1 MFGAN
6 CPIGTLVGSSIGIPP
21 NGRLTARTEGK
32 LTVTCRQQLDSTR
45 GQRFARMLVSG
56 ARAAQLFVCLGQYE
70 KKIGPTH
77 RLRLLSKLN
86 KNNIASGTTVA
97 MLNHPPGSGIHLPA
111 NRELQ
116 LIPDTKVIPPRGAR
130 NLMVRAALIT
140 RLMDA
145 RRQRCAVIQGP
156 AGSGKTSTLLAWRRE
171 LVAINF
177 DVAWLSVINEDND
190 PIRLCNCLLASLA
203 EVNPEIVR
211 EAAMLLGRDAAEP
224 GLEHWIIVL
233 VQGIAQHGRD
243 LMLMI
248 DDLHQLN
255 DPGIYKAIGWL
266 LDYAPPNLHLVI
278 GTRAS
283 LPSTLPL
290 VRLRALG
297 QLCELDL
304 RDLRFSVDESE
315 RFLRQQVG
323 TISRRDA
330 EVLHDLT
337 DGWVAGLQLFAID
350 LKSRRGGSFSR
361 VQVRDASAFAQYFE
375 QEVLLHLQPSDLQLL
390 TSACICNR
398 FCAALCATLIGKQQA
413 VARMMNQLTRLDS
426 DNLFITQV
434 KSHDRETWYR
444 LHPLLREVLRARL
457 TDQGEAQQQQLHALA
472 RDWFFAHGHIDEAV
486 RHAVLAGDVEAAAD
500 IVEACAHDLM
510 ARGSIRQLPNLLRK
524 LPLDHVR
531 ERFSL
536 QLVMAQLELFAHN
549 FVDARRI
556 LDHLMAN
563 YALLSLH
570 ERYSLLVARGAL
582 AMQLDRTEEA
592 WALAD
597 ALEAIPD
604 DADDLVLT
612 GRGSILSWLYAFSG
626 DYERA
631 RSTLEGSDRPGTSP
645 RRTLLGR
652 CIYGVTLVLEG
663 RISEAEHILRNTLVE
678 SEQHGDSTI
687 SATYAATSILGST
700 LYEQNNLAEA
710 RHLLESRL
718 DVLERVS
725 LPGAVLQCLVTLC
738 NIDWLSDRQLEAQ
751 AHLDRLEEYA
761 QRYQYDRPQAFVHY
775 LRLRACISKNQS
787 LQAEKLLMQLQT
799 IAARHAGIERGVPLG
814 ITTLAERAQIELHLY
829 RQDFAKAISLL
840 LPLITL
846 CESKRRWAL
855 ATTLR
860 LQLAIAEA
868 GCGHAQLA
876 RQQLIEA
883 LRQGHR
889 LGLVRS
895 LLDVSPQ
902 ITYMLQALLDLDPP
916 EPVLAYYARRLLQ
929 AAKPIESP
937 QPKATTP
944 IETLSERETE
954 VLQLMAQAMTN
965 KKIARILGVSPETV
979 KWHLKNVFGKL
990 GVTGRDEA
998 IAKWR
1003 DLNSLRPTSP
1013 S

>member
-1 MFGAN
+1 M
-6 CPIGTLVGSSIGIPP
+6 
-21 NGRLTARTEGK
+21 
-32 LTVTCRQQLDSTR
+32 
-45 GQRFARMLVSG
+45 
-56 ARAAQLFVCLGQYE
+56 
-70 KKIGPTH
+70 PTQH
-77 RLRLLSKLN
+77 
-86 KNNIASGTTVA
+86 
-97 MLNHPPGSGIHLPA
+97 PGSGVHLPA

-130 NLMVRAALIT
+130 NLLLRSALMA

-145 RRQRCAVIQGP
+145 RRQRCVLIQGP

-171 LVAINF
+171 LVSINF
-177 DVAWLSVINEDND
+177 DVAWLSVIGEDND
-190 PIRLCNCLLASLA
+190 PTRLCNCLLASLA
-203 EVNPEIVR
+203 EVDPQLIGD
-211 EAAMLLGRDAAEP
+211 AALLLGRDGSELA
-224 GLEHWIIVL
+224 LEHWIIVL
-233 VQGIAQHGRD
+233 VQGIARHGRE

-248 DDLHQLN
+248 DDLHHLN
-255 DPGIYKAIGWL
+255 DPAILKALGWL
-266 LDYAPPNLHLVI
+266 LDYAPANLHLVF
-278 GTRAS
+278 GTRSA

-290 VRLRALG
+290 MRLRTLG
-297 QLCELDL
+297 QLTELDL

-315 RFLRQQVG
+315 RYLRQHAG
-323 TISRRDA
+323 EISRRDA
-330 EVLHDLT
+330 EVLHQLT

-350 LKSRRGGSFSR
+350 LKSKRGSGFSR
-361 VQVRDASAFAQYFE
+361 MQVRDASTFAHYFE
-375 QEVLLHLQPSDLQLL
+375 QEVLVHLQPSDLHLL
-390 TSACICNR
+390 SCAAICNR
-398 FCAALCATLIGKQQA
+398 FSAPLCAKLIGKPQA
-413 VARMMNQLTRLDS
+413 VAWMMNQLTRLDN

-444 LHPLLREVLRARL
+444 LHPLLREVLRARMAEQAE
-457 TDQGEAQQQQLHALA
+457 TQQQLHGIA
-472 RDWFFAHGHIDEAV
+472 RDWFFTQGHIDEAV
-486 RHAVLAGDVEAAAD
+486 RHAVLAGDVAAAAD
-500 IVEACAHDLM
+500 IVEACAQDLM

-524 LPLDHVR
+524 LPLDEVR

-549 FVDARRI
+549 FDDARRI
-556 LDHLMAN
+556 LDHLREN
-563 YALLSLH
+563 ELRLSPSQRH
-570 ERYSLLVARGAL
+570 SLLVARGAL

-592 WALAD
+592 WTLAD
-597 ALEAIPD
+597 ELEAIPA

-626 DYERA
+626 EFERA
-631 RSTLEGSDRPGTSP
+631 RATLESSDRPGTSP

-687 SATYAATSILGST
+687 SATYAAASILGST
-700 LYEQNNLAEA
+700 LYEQNSLVEA
-710 RHLLESRL
+710 SQLLEPRL

-738 NIDWLSDRQLEAQ
+738 NIYWVTGRHLEAQ

-761 QRYQYDRPQAFVHY
+761 QRYHLDRPQAFALF
-775 LRLRACISKNQS
+775 LRFRWCIQKNQS
-787 LQAEKLLMQLQT
+787 VQAENLLAQLQQL
-799 IAARHAGIERGVPLG
+799 ARPYTGIPRGVPLG
-814 ITTLAERAQIELHLY
+814 ITLLATRAQIELHLY
-829 RQDFAKAISLL
+829 RQAFAKAASLL
-840 LPLITL
+840 LPLIDL
-846 CESKRRWAL
+846 CESKRRWAH
-855 ATTLR
+855 ATALR
-860 LQLAIAEA
+860 LQLAIAEQ
-868 GCGHAQLA
+868 GCGHTQRAQ
-876 RQQLIEA
+876 QQLLET

-902 ITYMLQALLDLDPP
+902 VVQMLQSLLDNHAL
-916 EPVLAYYARRLLQ
+916 EPVIQFYVQRLLL
-929 AAKPIESP
+929 AAQPQQSP
-937 QPKATTP
+937 ATRATLP
-944 IETLSERETE
+944 IETLSEREAE

-1003 DLNSLRPTSP
+1003 DLSVLRGDPSP
-1013 S
+1013 PRIDE